1 MNYNDH
7 KMLELKYTFVQKFKI
22 VECTLYMHL
31 TKKQCYIS
39 LKNYNN
45 YYFNNNTAM
54 YVRFAFLIKS
64 MYKN

>member
-1 MNYNDH
+1 MNYNDL
-7 KMLELKYTFVQKFKI
+7 KILELKYTFVYKFTI
-22 VECTLYMHL
+22 VECTLYTYL

-54 YVRFAFLIKS
+54 YVRFAFFFYQK
-64 MYKN
+64 YV